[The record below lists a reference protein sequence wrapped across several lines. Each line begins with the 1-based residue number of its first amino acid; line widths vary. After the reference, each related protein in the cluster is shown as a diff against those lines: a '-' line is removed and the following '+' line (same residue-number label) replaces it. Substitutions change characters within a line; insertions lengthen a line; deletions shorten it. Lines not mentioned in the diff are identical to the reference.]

1 MKAAKMT
8 DTIIVIPAFNEEHV
22 IGGVI
27 ENVRNAVGDLADI
40 LVVNDGSYDSTAAMA
55 RRSGAFVVSHPF
67 NLGYGA
73 AIQTGYKYAY
83 LKGYSFLA
91 QIDGD
96 GQHDPAFILPLLE
109 PVRRGD
115 IDLALGSRFLEPGSY
130 RPPLI
135 RRVGMAFF
143 GILVSLLIR
152 KRIGD
157 PTTGF
162 QAFNRQ
168 VMEFLIRDSFPCDYP
183 DADVLIMLGLEGFRM
198 REIPVRMLANREGKS
213 MHSGLQ
219 PIYYVFKMILSI
231 FVTLLRHTARHSR
244 PER

>member
-1 MKAAKMT
+1 MT
-8 DTIIVIPAFNEEHV
+8 DTIIVIPAFNEARI

-27 ENVRNAVGDLADI
+27 ENVRKAVGESADI
-40 LVVNDGSYDSTAAMA
+40 LVVNDGSSDSTVAVA
-55 RRSGAFVVSHPF
+55 RQSGAVVVSHPF

-73 AIQTGYKYAY
+73 AIQTGYKYAIAQ
-83 LKGYSFLA
+83 GYSFLA

-96 GQHDPAFILPLLE
+96 GQHDPAFLSALLE
-109 PVRRGD
+109 PVRRGE

-130 RPPLI
+130 RPPFI

-143 GILVSLLIR
+143 GVIVSLLIG

-162 QAFNRQ
+162 QAFNRP
-168 VMEFLIRDSFPCDYP
+168 VMEFLIRDLFPCDYP

-219 PIYYVFKMILSI
+219 PFYYVFKMILSI
-231 FVTLLRHTARHSR
+231 AVTLLRHSPRRNSRHSQQ
-244 PER
+244 